1 MHSNFALYAFCI
13 LAIIIGVIALKKIT
27 GCVVKLLLFAATAI
41 IIGLV
46 YFLYFR

>member
-13 LAIIIGVIALKKIT
+13 LAIVIGVVAVKKIT
-27 GCVVKLLLFAATAI
+27 GCVVKLLLCVATAI
-41 IIGLV
+41 IIGVV